1 MPIKAALVFLTAS
14 LTSIYGRAEEV
25 QVTPANPII
34 ALGPYDDVYI
44 DGFEPLVMPLVDP
57 TALDNTPEDVIRQY
71 APLATEEKPAVFY
84 LLVDYTDDE
93 YDIVKG
99 RVLRPNAFL
108 SLLGS
113 VVPNSNKHVVRV
125 RGGHRLFGKYIL
137 HRHFTGDGQEY
148 YMMYLSKRY
157 DETTK
162 KWVLC
167 WHLTY

>member
-1 MPIKAALVFLTAS
+1 MRWLLSLCAFFACVIGSAS
-14 LTSIYGRAEEV
+14 AQE
-25 QVTPANPII
+25 II
-34 ALGPYDDVYI
+34 VGPFDDYFI
-44 DGFEPLVMPLVDP
+44 DGFPPLVMPLVDP
-57 TALDNTPEDVIRQY
+57 TALDNTPEDVIRHF

-84 LLVDYTDDE
+84 LLVGYSDDE
-93 YDIVKG
+93 YDITKG

-125 RGGHRLFGKYIL
+125 KDGHALFGKYVL
-137 HRHFTGDGQEY
+137 RRHFTGDRQEY

-162 KWVLC
+162 RWILS